1 MASKLVE
8 IRSILQRAAATGALS
23 NPHMTA
29 EEQLSTRA
37 SGLALGSPQISVAV
51 VRATSMVPILPSPIC
66 AFQDLWFK
74 GPSHKNVRVH
84 SHLLH
89 PLQPPRQPL
98 VVGSLAVVAFVA
110 IHMRILHSTALMASS
125 ARIAELMHAN
135 APVQDQAHHQ
145 VLALAVT
152 AAGQL
157 EVLSVEQVM
166 AAFVG
171 ANAAVIAAGRQVDHS
186 VERMMEANVGLLAA
200 EHTWSFQPTQ
210 L

>member
-1 MASKLVE
+1 VE
-8 IRSILQRAAATGALS
+8 IRSILQRAVATGALS

-29 EEQLSTRA
+29 EEQLSTPA
-37 SGLALGSPQISVAV
+37 SGLVLGSPQISVAV
-51 VRATSMVPILPSPIC
+51 VRATSMDPTSPSPIC
-66 AFQDLWFK
+66 AFQDLWLK
-74 GPSHKNVRVH
+74 DPSHKNVRVR

-89 PLQPPRQPL
+89 PLQLPHQPL
-98 VVGSLAVVAFVA
+98 VVCSPAVVAFVA

-125 ARIAELMHAN
+125 ARIVELMHAN
-135 APVQDQAHHQ
+135 APAQDQAHHQ

-157 EVLSVEQVM
+157 EVPSAEQVM
-166 AAFVG
+166 AVFVG
-171 ANAAVIAAGRQVDHS
+171 ANAAVIAAGRQVDHN